1 MLTIEEIVNKIK
13 DKPISDIARDTGL
26 AYNTIKNLK
35 SGQRGAHSGTID
47 RLSKYLRGEPLD
59 NEKAI

>member
-13 DKPISDIARDTGL
+13 DKPTSDIARDTGL

-35 SGQRGAHSGTID
+35 SGRGAYSGTID